1 MIWYTIRHHD
11 PLKIPSTMRDPAV
24 DSVLLVRD
32 AVLLLVRLML
42 LQPTMLLRSMLREV
56 LTSRGRRRVVVG
68 LIPEEDAG
76 KGLYYQP

>member
-1 MIWYTIRHHD
+1 
-11 PLKIPSTMRDPAV
+11 MRDPAV